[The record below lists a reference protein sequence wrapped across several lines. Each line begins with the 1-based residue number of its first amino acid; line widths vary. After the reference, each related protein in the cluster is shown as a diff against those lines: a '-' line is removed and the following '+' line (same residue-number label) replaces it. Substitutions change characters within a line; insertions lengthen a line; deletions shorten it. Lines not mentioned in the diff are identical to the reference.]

1 MGKTSR
7 ALAEVSDAG
16 HVYHFE
22 YATIHNQRV
31 ALVRRIDLWY
41 QITFP
46 ASILIFT
53 LLLNYGTTNCDPYA
67 VGFGAAISSLIIVL
81 TLFFTYSLDQSIVNL
96 YPRII
101 TLELVLDYRFFR
113 AYLHGLKGNP
123 AKKFIE
129 TVEAIEAN
137 TVAEL
142 NEKVVKAFRAQD
154 FPWRRRRPP
163 ILGWGNRS
171 HFSLYP
177 RGESHDQNYA
187 LGRLHF

>member
-1 MGKTSR
+1 
-7 ALAEVSDAG
+7 
-16 HVYHFE
+16 
-22 YATIHNQRV
+22 
-31 ALVRRIDLWY
+31 
-41 QITFP
+41 
-46 ASILIFT
+46 
-53 LLLNYGTTNCDPYA
+53 
-67 VGFGAAISSLIIVL
+67 
-81 TLFFTYSLDQSIVNL
+81 LDQSIVNL

-163 ILGWGNRS
+163 ILGIGAIALILAFILAAS
-171 HFSLYP
+171 HVIRTMRWADCIFDGLV
-177 RGESHDQNYA
+177 
-187 LGRLHF
+187 